1 MNKTRAIPNRVGVL
15 VIAFLAVSLSASTA
29 YGTEVS
35 KHRLTHK
42 ELKELIANAATPA
55 DHQKIAAY
63 YRGEAQRLRQTAKEH
78 QEWGDIYAKGSA
90 GSESKHPGMSNGAPH
105 CHKWADLEEEEAKE
119 ADALAAA
126 HDDMAKAPK

>member
-1 MNKTRAIPNRVGVL
+1 MNKTKAIPNRVGVL
-15 VIAFLAVSLSASTA
+15 VLAFLAVSLSAGSA
-29 YGTEVS
+29 NGADVS
-35 KHRLTHK
+35 KHRLSQN
-42 ELKELIANAATPA
+42 ELKALIANAATLA

-63 YRGEAQRLRQTAKEH
+63 YRGEAQRLRQSAKEH
-78 QEWGDIYAKGSA
+78 QDWGDIYAKESA

-105 CHKWADLEEEEAKE
+105 CHKWAGLQEEEAKE